1 MEPSSDYRINLSHD
15 DPTLPC
21 IRRRL
26 TLVESLGPVLDLFS
40 SYHQPLSYPRD
51 VVLLDSGLSSF
62 LKDGHLSS
70 SLRDWEKDP

>member
-1 MEPSSDYRINLSHD
+1 M
-15 DPTLPC
+15 
-21 IRRRL
+21 
-26 TLVESLGPVLDLFS
+26 ESLGPVLDLFS